1 MMQGLIGYDKGYKF
15 YSNCNGKPLE
25 KKISSREMKMF
36 GLGLKKKSLWLL
48 CGEWTIEGQER
59 KLGNW
64 WGKYSFNKYL
74 LRAYYMQDTVLSI
87 GATAVNKI
95 EKKNSYFM

>member
-36 GLGLKKKSLWLL
+36 GLGLKKKIPLAALWRMDHRGSREEVGKLV
-48 CGEWTIEGQER
+48 GEVFIQ
-59 KLGNW
+59 
-64 WGKYSFNKYL
+64 
-74 LRAYYMQDTVLSI
+74 
-87 GATAVNKI
+87 
-95 EKKNSYFM
+95 